1 MYKLIS
7 AWVVAAVLSSCANA
21 PEAPMLRPL
30 TGAELTTTTTRLD
43 ALLPMDVML
52 LGEQHDAAEH
62 QQIHAQVIALLAQ
75 RGLLAAV
82 ALEMADANLT
92 TAKLHP
98 GSTEQQTKNALKWND
113 KGWPWAAYGPAVMTA
128 VRAGVPVVGAN
139 LPRDAMRA
147 SMLDSTLDGQL
158 PGPALKA
165 QQQLIRTGHCNL
177 LPEGQIT
184 PMTRIQIARDMKMA
198 ETLKEVALPGKVVVL
213 LAGSAHVDRL
223 LGVPQHLPAT
233 LKVKAVHLRAGDTK
247 GGAAVDAAGD
257 TTGGTAG
264 GAAAADKADAFDAVW
279 ATPALPEKDHCA
291 AFKAQMGK

>member
-1 MYKLIS
+1 MFKLFCVLAVS
-7 AWVVAAVLSSCANA
+7 FVLSGCSSP
-21 PEAPMLRPL
+21 PESPVLRPL
-30 TGAELTTTTTRLD
+30 SAEALAVTTARLD
-43 ALLPMDVML
+43 TLLPMDVLL

-82 ALEMADANLT
+82 ALEMADAGVT

-98 GSTEQQTKNALKWND
+98 SSTEQQAKTALKWD
-113 KGWPWAAYGPAVMTA
+113 EDGWPWAAYGPAVMTA
-128 VRAGVPVVGAN
+128 VRAGVLLVGAN
-139 LPRDAMRA
+139 LPRESLRG
-147 SMLDSTLDGQL
+147 SMADTMLDGQL

-177 LPEGQIT
+177 LPESQIT

-213 LAGSAHVDRL
+213 LAGSGHTDRL

-233 LKVKAVHLRAGDTK
+233 LKVKAVRLLAGD
-247 GGAAVDAAGD
+247 AV
-257 TTGGTAG
+257 
-264 GAAAADKADAFDAVW
+264 AADNADSFDAVW
-279 ATPALPEKDHCA
+279 VTPATPERDYCA

>member
-1 MYKLIS
+1 MFKFFCVL
-7 AWVVAAVLSSCANA
+7 VVSFVLSGCASP
-21 PEAPMLRPL
+21 PESPVLRPL
-30 TGAELTTTTTRLD
+30 SAEALAVTTARLD
-43 ALLPMDVML
+43 TLLPMDVLL
-52 LGEQHDAAEH
+52 LGEQHDASEH

-82 ALEMADANLT
+82 ALEMADAGVT

-98 GSTEQQTKNALKWND
+98 SSTEQQAKTALKWD
-113 KGWPWAAYGPAVMTA
+113 EDGWPWEAYGPAVMTA
-128 VRAGVPVVGAN
+128 VRAGVLVVGAN
-139 LPRDAMRA
+139 LPRESLRG
-147 SMLDSTLDGQL
+147 SMADTMLDGQL

-177 LPEGQIT
+177 LPESQIT

-213 LAGSAHVDRL
+213 LAGSGHTDRM

-233 LKVKAVHLRAGDTK
+233 LKVKAVRLLAGD
-247 GGAAVDAAGD
+247 AV
-257 TTGGTAG
+257 
-264 GAAAADKADAFDAVW
+264 AADNADSFDAVW
-279 ATPALPEKDHCA
+279 VTPATPERDYCA